1 MMKRFGKIDIS
12 VRYIS
17 LLLVFF
23 LPSDAAGAGASPSD
37 LDVQGHR
44 GCRGLRPENT
54 MAAFEKAIEL
64 GVTTIEL
71 DVLLT
76 RDGTLVARLRQ
87 SPCTGVPPPDPGTRG
102 TNPKARGGSRSGCRR
117 ALPGSRQHRDQA
129 TDREDATVFG
139 RVCCAARRP
148 FAGEGPRRASH
159 HPEQM

>member
-71 DVLLT
+71 DVSKLQ
-76 RDGTLVARLRQ
+76 DV
-87 SPCTGVPPPDPGTRG
+87 
-102 TNPKARGGSRSGCRR
+102 
-117 ALPGSRQHRDQA
+117 
-129 TDREDATVFG
+129 
-139 RVCCAARRP
+139 
-148 FAGEGPRRASH
+148 
-159 HPEQM
+159 